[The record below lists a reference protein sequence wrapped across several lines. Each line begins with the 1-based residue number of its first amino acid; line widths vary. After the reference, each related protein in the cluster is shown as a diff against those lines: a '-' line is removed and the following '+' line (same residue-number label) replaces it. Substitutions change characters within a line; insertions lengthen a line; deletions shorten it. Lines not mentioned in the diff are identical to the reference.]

1 MHYSDELWRQTR
13 EEVSRLRSEL
23 KAFNKSRASLTDAA
37 EKEAAKQKAREM
49 QRRYDEVIRQYNE
62 LKAYRQWAQSAGRE
76 LLYIND

>member
-1 MHYSDELWRQTR
+1 MHYSEELWRQTR
-13 EEVSRLRSEL
+13 EEASRLRSEL